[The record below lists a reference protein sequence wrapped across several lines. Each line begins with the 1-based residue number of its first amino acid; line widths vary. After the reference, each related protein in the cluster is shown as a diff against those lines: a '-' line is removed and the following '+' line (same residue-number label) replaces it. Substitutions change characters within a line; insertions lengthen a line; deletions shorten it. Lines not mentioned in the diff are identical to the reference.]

1 MNKIKVIQIAHASHA
16 VWLTGQKTLKEFI
29 EDDWFSRTSKQIKKF
44 YPEIEIECWSP
55 EKPYKKEQEFFDSG
69 VRYRQFP
76 TTFSPMY
83 GLDFSIMMLKA
94 LKKEIKK
101 SEEYGYK
108 LIIHLHEYHN
118 LHGLLITTLFKN
130 QKIIAQHHGG
140 SWPMKHVR
148 EVKRYKLAFPAFFFG
163 QLWENRVLKN
173 IKIFYAL
180 SPQEIEYLHKVA
192 PTSEVRFQTMGIEDF
207 HFGEMKK
214 NIARKKVGWPLDK
227 KILLFL
233 GRINTVKGIPY
244 LLDAA
249 EKLKEIEIKI
259 IGWGE
264 QEKYEKEAKLRGLN
278 NVEFLG
284 SFFGKAKLPY
294 FSAADAFILP
304 SSKEGASVT
313 AMEALARNLPVIT
326 TDVAGM
332 PLMIRN
338 EKEGIVIKQKNPE
351 DIVKAVRKIM
361 TWKNRN
367 VKQYSERYKWKKIVK
382 DTVRDY
388 KKL

>member
-1 MNKIKVIQIAHASHA
+1 
-16 VWLTGQKTLKEFI
+16 
-29 EDDWFSRTSKQIKKF
+29 
-44 YPEIEIECWSP
+44 
-55 EKPYKKEQEFFDSG
+55 
-69 VRYRQFP
+69 
-76 TTFSPMY
+76 
-83 GLDFSIMMLKA
+83 
-94 LKKEIKK
+94 
-101 SEEYGYK
+101 
-108 LIIHLHEYHN
+108 
-118 LHGLLITTLFKN
+118 
-130 QKIIAQHHGG
+130 
-140 SWPMKHVR
+140 
-148 EVKRYKLAFPAFFFG
+148 
-163 QLWENRVLKN
+163 
-173 IKIFYAL
+173 
-180 SPQEIEYLHKVA
+180 
-192 PTSEVRFQTMGIEDF
+192 
-207 HFGEMKK
+207 
-214 NIARKKVGWPLDK
+214 
-227 KILLFL
+227 
-233 GRINTVKGIPY
+233 
-244 LLDAA
+244 
-249 EKLKEIEIKI
+249 
-259 IGWGE
+259 
-264 QEKYEKEAKLRGLN
+264 EKEAKLRGLN